1 MLQRDGLVESEPNRR
16 VKVSRM
22 SLGELEQLYATR
34 VVLESLGIRFSARK
48 LTAEDYREISRSLVE
63 LERLAEGHDFDA
75 WEVADRTLHEHLHK
89 YAGSRL
95 NQLLRDLWDHTSRY
109 RRAYLAESHA
119 WSAATEEHR
128 AIVEACR
135 SGSPAAASDHL
146 ARHLART
153 PLTVIATVDPGYDPG
168 ILREALRQ
176 VAAVS
181 DPVLPGRAS
190 KGS

>member
-1 MLQRDGLVESEPNRR
+1 MSHQSTSNGGGPAITPTLSARTIYTDLRSRILRGTLDQGSSISQVQLSRQLGVSRTPLREALRMLQRDGLVESEPNRR

-75 WEVADRTLHEHLHK
+75 WEVADRSLHEHLHK
-89 YAGSRL
+89 YAGGRL

-109 RRAYLAESHA
+109 RR
-119 WSAATEEHR
+119 
-128 AIVEACR
+128 
-135 SGSPAAASDHL
+135 
-146 ARHLART
+146 
-153 PLTVIATVDPGYDPG
+153 
-168 ILREALRQ
+168 
-176 VAAVS
+176 
-181 DPVLPGRAS
+181 
-190 KGS
+190 